1 MEQEKMNP
9 PPPAEAPLARILVAE
24 DNGPTR
30 AFLQALLR
38 KAGYEVTP
46 AANGQEAYDFLVK
59 AVEDSGHEQQDEMLP
74 PQAFDLLLCDSSM
87 PVMTGRELVGKL
99 RLHPCLRRMF
109 IIMVTA
115 DAKVESVVSGLEVG
129 ADDYVTK
136 PFQPAELLARVKSG
150 LRIRRLQQEIAT
162 LEHQLAAVH
171 LATAASHEINNP
183 LMILMGNLEMLKRK
197 LEPQGDEEINRRLGA
212 IAVAAERIHKVALDL
227 RRLKQVRLTTYVRN
241 HKMIDLSAD
250 APPPASAE
258 STPAAEACTG

>member
-1 MEQEKMNP
+1 MEQETKP
-9 PPPAEAPLARILVAE
+9 GPSPTEAPLARILVAE

-30 AFLQALLR
+30 AFLQALLK
-38 KAGYEVTP
+38 KAGYEVTT
-46 AANGQEAYDFLVK
+46 AANGQEAYDALVK
-59 AVEDSGHEQQDEMLP
+59 AIEESGHEEADETLP

-99 RLHPCLRRMF
+99 RLHSCLRRMF

-183 LMILMGNLEMLKRK
+183 LMILMGNLEMLKRR
-197 LEPQGDEEINRRLGA
+197 LETQGDEEINRRLGA
-212 IAVAAERIHKVALDL
+212 IGVAAERIHKVALDL
-227 RRLKQVRLTTYVRN
+227 RKLKQIRLTTYVRN
-241 HKMIDLSAD
+241 HKMIDLN
-250 APPPASAE
+250 ASGNP
-258 STPAAEACTG
+258 PAAENPAAAEARTG

>member
-1 MEQEKMNP
+1 MD
-9 PPPAEAPLARILVAE
+9 PAAQKTAAAEGTPPLARIMVAE

-30 AFLQALLR
+30 AFLQALLK
-38 KAGYEVTP
+38 KAGYAVT
-46 AANGQEAYDFLVK
+46 AASNGQEAYDLLCK
-59 AVEDSGHEQQDEMLP
+59 ALDESENEEIDGTLP
-74 PQAFDLLLCDSSM
+74 LGTFDLLLCDSTM

-99 RLHPCLRRMF
+99 RQHRQLRLMF

-115 DAKVESVVSGLEVG
+115 DAKIESVVSGLEVG

-150 LRIRRLQQEIAT
+150 MRIRLLQQEIAT

-197 LEPQGDEEINRRLGA
+197 LEAQDNEEINRRLNA
-212 IAVAAERIHKVALDL
+212 IGLAAERIHKVALDL
-227 RRLKQVRLTTYVRN
+227 RKLKQIKLTTYVRN
-241 HKMIDLSAD
+241 HKMIDLGNDPSPEQNVATSSA
-250 APPPASAE
+250 AP
-258 STPAAEACTG
+258 TG

>member
-1 MEQEKMNP
+1 MEQETKTT
-9 PPPAEAPLARILVAE
+9 PPPADAPLAKILVAE

-30 AFLQALLR
+30 AFLQALLK
-38 KAGYEVTP
+38 KAGYEVTTAP
-46 AANGQEAYDFLVK
+46 NGQEAFDHLVK
-59 AVEDSGHEQQDEMLP
+59 AIEESGHEDLDETLP
-74 PQAFDLLLCDSSM
+74 PQAYDLLLCDSSM

-99 RLHPCLRRMF
+99 RLHACLRRMF

-150 LRIRRLQQEIAT
+150 LRIRRLQQEIGT

-197 LEPQGDEEINRRLGA
+197 LETQGDEEINRRLGA

-227 RRLKQVRLTTYVRN
+227 RKLKQIRLTTYVRN
-241 HKMIDLSAD
+241 HKMIDLGASGT
-250 APPPASAE
+250 PPPSAQGA
-258 STPAAEACTG
+258 PAAEACTG

>member
-1 MEQEKMNP
+1 MGQETKQPLP
-9 PPPAEAPLARILVAE
+9 PEAPVARILVAE

-30 AFLQALLR
+30 AFLQALL
-38 KAGYEVTP
+38 KTVGYEVTTTT
-46 AANGQEAYDFLVK
+46 NGQEAYDALVK
-59 AVEDSGHEQQDEMLP
+59 AIEESGHEDVDETLP

-99 RLHPCLRRMF
+99 RLHRRLRRMF

-129 ADDYVTK
+129 VDDYITK
-136 PFQPAELLARVKSG
+136 PFQSAELLARVKSG

-162 LEHQLAAVH
+162 LEHHLAAGH

-197 LEPQGDEEINRRLGA
+197 LEAQGDEEINRRLSVIGM
-212 IAVAAERIHKVALDL
+212 AAERIHKVALDL
-227 RRLKQVRLTTYVRN
+227 RKLKQIRLTTYVRN
-241 HKMIDLSAD
+241 HKMIDLNATED
-250 APPPASAE
+250 TPASIQNPT
-258 STPAAEACTG
+258 SAEARTS